1 MSKVNL
7 AEILNQLSAKS
18 GGQFSQEHHELI
30 KRRLNRELSYTPR
43 VAIFGKTGAGKSS
56 LLNALFGQD
65 ISPTSDVAAC
75 TRDAIEHTINTG
87 RGSFTLIDCPGVGES
102 HERDQEYHELY
113 RKLLEGSGDQG
124 IDMIL
129 WVLKGDDRAFT
140 ADLDFYQRVVKPAM
154 DQNLPFLFIL
164 NQVDKI
170 EPYREWDQELNE
182 PGINQ
187 MRNIKEKCSY
197 VSTCFSIPTS
207 LIVPVAAMQGYQVG
221 NLMYEII
228 THLRSDRVK
237 VSLSRVMNPKHK
249 TPEVQKEAKSSY
261 GNILERVIETVWPAA
276 GLIWKGIKSFFF

>member
-1 MSKVNL
+1 MSRVNL
-7 AEILNQLSAKS
+7 TEILNQLTAKS
-18 GGQFSQEHHELI
+18 GGQFSREHHELI
-30 KRRLNRELSYTPR
+30 KRRLNRELNYTPR

-56 LLNALFGQD
+56 LLNALFDQE

-75 TRDAIEHTINTG
+75 TREAIEHTINTG
-87 RGSFTLIDCPGVGES
+87 RGSLTLIDCPGVGES
-102 HERDQEYHELY
+102 HERDQEYHQLY
-113 RKLLEGSGDQG
+113 RGLLEGSGDHG

-140 ADLDFYQRVVKPAM
+140 ADLEFYSRVVKPAM

-182 PGINQ
+182 PGVNQ
-187 MRNIKEKCSY
+187 MKNINEKRSY

-207 LIVPVAAMQGYQVG
+207 LIIPVAAAQGYQVG
-221 NLMYEII
+221 SLMYEII

-237 VSLSRVMNPKHK
+237 VSLARVMNPVHK
-249 TPEVQKEAKSSY
+249 TPEVQEEAKSSY
-261 GNILERVIETVWPAA
+261 GNILERVIETIWPTA
-276 GLIWKGIKSFFF
+276 GLVWRGIKSLFF